1 MFGLGTKKMLNIMIL
16 KILERYSDEH
26 RPLTQKRILELLDL
40 EYGMKCDRRS
50 VKSNLI
56 SLKEMG
62 YDINIRKGVYIRRD
76 FEEAELRMLI
86 DSVLFSKTLSK
97 SQAKRLIEKLKN
109 LGSNQFSAKVNHICN
124 LPELQHS
131 DNTQV
136 MNNLDTLNF
145 AITKRRKVSFIY
157 NSYGTDFKLH
167 PRREEPYIVSPYQMA
182 ATNGRYY
189 LIANTDDHD
198 NISHY
203 RIDKMTDVKL
213 SKYPV
218 KTRRSIPELSN
229 GFSLPKHMAEH
240 IYMFSGES
248 IGVKFWTSET
258 MMDSLIDWFGKDFKI
273 LEKIDGKIL
282 VSVKVNETAMKFWAM
297 QYGENLEII
306 EPLSLRETIRT
317 TAESIAASHN

>member
-16 KILERYSDEH
+16 KILEKYSDEH
-26 RPLTQKRILELLDL
+26 RPLTQKRILELLDI

-62 YDINIRKGVYIRRD
+62 YDINIRKGVYIRRN
-76 FEEAELRMLI
+76 FEDAELRMLI
-86 DSVLFSKTLSK
+86 DNVLFSKTLSQ

-136 MNNLDTLNF
+136 MVNLDTLNF
-145 AITKRRKVSFIY
+145 AITKRRKVSFIF
-157 NSYGTDFKLH
+157 NRYGIDLKLH

-189 LIANTDDHD
+189 LVAYDDEKNTFS
-198 NISHY
+198 NY
-203 RIDKMTDVKL
+203 RIDKMTDVKIL
-213 SKYPV
+213 NIPV
-218 KTRRSIPELSN
+218 KPKSELAN
-229 GFSLPKHMAEH
+229 GFNLPRHMAEH

-248 IGVKFWTSET
+248 IWVKFWTT
-258 MMDSLIDWFGKDFKI
+258 DLMIDALIDWFGRDFKI
-273 LEKIDGKIL
+273 LEKVDGRIL
-282 VSVKVNETAMKFWAM
+282 INVKVNEKAIKVWAI
-297 QYGENLEII
+297 QYGDNIEVI
-306 EPLSLRETIRT
+306 EPLSLREEIKNK
-317 TAESIAASHN
+317 ALQIAQKHS

>member
-1 MFGLGTKKMLNIMIL
+1 MFGTGTKKMLNIMIL

-26 RPLTQKRILELLDL
+26 RPLTQKKILELLNL

-76 FEEAELRMLI
+76 FEDAELRMLI
-86 DSVLFSKTLSK
+86 DNVLFSKTLSQ

-124 LPELQHS
+124 LPELPHS

-136 MNNLDTLNF
+136 MFNLDTLNF
-145 AITKRRKVSFIY
+145 AITKRRKVSFIF
-157 NSYGTDFKLH
+157 NRYGIDFKLH

-189 LIANTDDHD
+189 LIAHNDEQNTLS
-198 NISHY
+198 NY
-203 RIDKMTDVKL
+203 RIDKITDIKIL
-213 SKYPV
+213 NIPV
-218 KTRRSIPELSN
+218 KPKSEISEFAN
-229 GFSLPKHMAEH
+229 GFNLPRHLAEH

-248 IGVKFWTSET
+248 IWVKFWTT
-258 MMDSLIDWFGKDFKI
+258 DSMIDALIDWFGKDFKI
-273 LEKIDGKIL
+273 LEKAENKIL
-282 VSVKVNETAMKFWAM
+282 IKVKVNEKAIKVWTI
-297 QYGENLEII
+297 QYGDKIEVV
-306 EPLSLRETIRT
+306 EPLSLREEIKVQ
-317 TAESIAASHN
+317 ALKIAQNHS

>member
-26 RPLTQKRILELLDL
+26 RPLTQKRILELLDI

-76 FEEAELRMLI
+76 FEDAELRMLI
-86 DSVLFSKTLSK
+86 DNVLFSKTLSQ

-124 LPELQHS
+124 LPELPHS

-136 MNNLDTLNF
+136 MFNLDTLNF

-167 PRREEPYIVSPYQMA
+167 PRREEPYIVSPYQMV

-189 LIANTDDHD
+189 LIANTDGHD

-203 RIDKMTDVKL
+203 RIDKMTDVKSL
-213 SKYPV
+213 K
-218 KTRRSIPELSN
+218 IPAKPKREVAELAN
-229 GFSLPKHMAEH
+229 GFNLPRHMAEH

-248 IGVKFWTSET
+248 IWVKFWTTEI
-258 MMDSLIDWFGKDFKI
+258 MMDALIDWFGKDFKI
-273 LEKIDGKIL
+273 LNNADDKIFIN
-282 VSVKVNETAMKFWAM
+282 VKVNKTAVKFWIM
-297 QYGENLEII
+297 QYGENIEVV
-306 EPLSLRETIRT
+306 EPLSLREEIK
-317 TAESIAASHN
+317 AQSLKIAQNHS

>member
-26 RPLTQKRILELLDL
+26 RPLTQKRILELLDI

-76 FEEAELRMLI
+76 FEDAELRMLI
-86 DSVLFSKTLSK
+86 DNVLFSKTLSQT
-97 SQAKRLIEKLKN
+97 QAKRLIEKLKN

-131 DNTQV
+131 NNTQI
-136 MNNLDTLNF
+136 MFNLDTLNF
-145 AITKRRKVSFIY
+145 AITKRRKVSFIF
-157 NSYGTDFKLH
+157 NRYGTDFKLH

-189 LIANTDDHD
+189 LIGNDEEKNNIAN
-198 NISHY
+198 Y
-203 RIDKMTDVKL
+203 RIDKITDVKIL
-213 SKYPV
+213 NTPV
-218 KTRRSIPELSN
+218 TPKSEIEELAN
-229 GFSLPKHMAEH
+229 GFNLPRHMAEH

-248 IGVKFWTSET
+248 IWVKFWTSEI
-258 MMDSLIDWFGKDFKI
+258 MMDALIDWFGKDFKI
-273 LEKIDGKIL
+273 LDKADDKIL
-282 VSVKVNETAMKFWAM
+282 ISVKVNEKAIKIWAI
-297 QYGENLEII
+297 QYGDKVEVISPENLREEIRMQA
-306 EPLSLRETIRT
+306 LQ
-317 TAESIAASHN
+317 IAQKYF

>member
-1 MFGLGTKKMLNIMIL
+1 MFGIGTKKMLNIMIL

-62 YDINIRKGVYIRRD
+62 YDINIGKGVYIRRD
-76 FEEAELRMLI
+76 FEDAELRMLI
-86 DSVLFSKTLSK
+86 DNVLFSKTLSQ

-124 LPELQHS
+124 LPELPHS

-136 MNNLDTLNF
+136 MFNLDTLNF
-145 AITKRRKVSFIY
+145 AITKRRKVSFIF
-157 NSYGTDFKLH
+157 NRYGIDLKLH

-189 LIANTDDHD
+189 LIAYDEEKNTFS
-198 NISHY
+198 NY
-203 RIDKMTDVKL
+203 RIDKMTDVKIL
-213 SKYPV
+213 NIPV
-218 KTRRSIPELSN
+218 KPKNEIAEFTN
-229 GFSLPKHMAEH
+229 GFNLPSHMAEH
-240 IYMFSGES
+240 IYMFSGKS
-248 IGVKFWTSET
+248 IWVTFWTT
-258 MMDSLIDWFGKDFKI
+258 ALMIDALIDWFGKDFKI
-273 LEKIDGKIL
+273 LQKTDDKIL
-282 VSVKVNETAMKFWAM
+282 INVKVNEKAIKVWAI
-297 QYGENLEII
+297 QYGDKIEVI
-306 EPLSLRETIRT
+306 EPLSLREEIKEQ
-317 TAESIAASHN
+317 ALKIAQNHS

>member
-26 RPLTQKRILELLDL
+26 RPLTQKRILELLDI

-76 FEEAELRMLI
+76 FEDAELRMLI
-86 DSVLFSKTLSK
+86 DNVLFSKTLSQ

-131 DNTQV
+131 NNTQI
-136 MNNLDTLNF
+136 MFNLDTLNF
-145 AITKRRKVSFIY
+145 AITKRRKVSFIF
-157 NSYGTDFKLH
+157 NRYGTDFKLH

-189 LIANTDDHD
+189 LIGNDEEKNNIAN
-198 NISHY
+198 Y
-203 RIDKMTDVKL
+203 RIDKITDVKIL
-213 SKYPV
+213 NTPV
-218 KTRRSIPELSN
+218 TPKSEIEELAN
-229 GFSLPKHMAEH
+229 GFNLPRHMAEH

-248 IGVKFWTSET
+248 IWVKFWTSEI
-258 MMDSLIDWFGKDFKI
+258 MMDALIDWFGKDFKI
-273 LEKIDGKIL
+273 LDKADDKIL
-282 VSVKVNETAMKFWAM
+282 ISVKVNEKAIKIWAI
-297 QYGENLEII
+297 QYGDKVEVISPENLREEIRMQA
-306 EPLSLRETIRT
+306 LQ
-317 TAESIAASHN
+317 IAQKYF

>member
-26 RPLTQKRILELLDL
+26 RPLTQKRILELLDI

-76 FEEAELRMLI
+76 FEDAELRMLI
-86 DSVLFSKTLSK
+86 DNVLFSKTLSQ

-131 DNTQV
+131 NNTQI
-136 MNNLDTLNF
+136 MFNLDTLNF
-145 AITKRRKVSFIY
+145 AITKRRKVSFIF
-157 NSYGTDFKLH
+157 NRYGTDFKLH

-189 LIANTDDHD
+189 LIGNDEEKNNIAN
-198 NISHY
+198 Y
-203 RIDKMTDVKL
+203 RIDKMTDVKIL
-213 SKYPV
+213 NTPV
-218 KTRRSIPELSN
+218 TPKSEIEELAN
-229 GFSLPKHMAEH
+229 GFNLPRHMAEH

-248 IGVKFWTSET
+248 IWVKFWTSEI
-258 MMDSLIDWFGKDFKI
+258 MMDALIDWFGKDFKI
-273 LEKIDGKIL
+273 LDKADDKIL
-282 VSVKVNETAMKFWAM
+282 ISVKVNEKAIKIWAI
-297 QYGENLEII
+297 QYGDKVEVISPENLREEIRMQA
-306 EPLSLRETIRT
+306 LQ
-317 TAESIAASHN
+317 IAQKYF